1 MPIPLTVALLVIA
14 TVLLVAVVGTI
25 IDKHAGSDDNT
36 HASGGSR

>member
-1 MPIPLTVALLVIA
+1 MPLPLIVSLIVTVV
-14 TVLLVAVVGTI
+14 VVLVAIAGTI